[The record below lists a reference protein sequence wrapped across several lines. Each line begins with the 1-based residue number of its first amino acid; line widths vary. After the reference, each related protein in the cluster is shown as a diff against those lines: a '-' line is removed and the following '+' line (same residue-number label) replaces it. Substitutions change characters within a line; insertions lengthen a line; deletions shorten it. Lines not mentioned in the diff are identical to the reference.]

1 MNGDK
6 IDYMDYIIKSVPII
20 ISLVALFI
28 SIISYRYNKKKN
40 KIEKAIELANYYQE
54 LIKEINEI
62 IEVLR
67 AHENIYDIIT
77 SDKIARNPN
86 LEFSKDESQKLFE
99 EDWATLEEFFIKDGM
114 KENILNNIY
123 LFHMNSIIEMNPL
136 FALISDDEANKE
148 CNINAT
154 FIKGYYKGKIN
165 DFLNKLEAFSMTF
178 VQGVADDDVVYQSL
192 HQSYLSVVKFL
203 YFRISYQNICKNES
217 YFTNIINLYQK
228 WSQRAN
234 DTEDKIAKANDKY
247 KKAID
252 KASNATPMAKI

>member
-86 LEFSKDESQKLFE
+86 LEFSKEESQKLLE

-123 LFHMNSIIEMNPL
+123 LFYMNSIIEMNPL
-136 FALISDDEANKE
+136 FAL
-148 CNINAT
+148 
-154 FIKGYYKGKIN
+154 Y
-165 DFLNKLEAFSMTF
+165 
-178 VQGVADDDVVYQSL
+178 SL
-192 HQSYLSVVKFL
+192 HH
-203 YFRISYQNICKNES
+203 
-217 YFTNIINLYQK
+217 QK
-228 WSQRAN
+228 
-234 DTEDKIAKANDKY
+234 
-247 KKAID
+247 
-252 KASNATPMAKI
+252 

>member
-77 SDKIARNPN
+77 SDKIA
-86 LEFSKDESQKLFE
+86 
-99 EDWATLEEFFIKDGM
+99 
-114 KENILNNIY
+114 
-123 LFHMNSIIEMNPL
+123 
-136 FALISDDEANKE
+136 
-148 CNINAT
+148 
-154 FIKGYYKGKIN
+154 
-165 DFLNKLEAFSMTF
+165 
-178 VQGVADDDVVYQSL
+178 
-192 HQSYLSVVKFL
+192 
-203 YFRISYQNICKNES
+203 
-217 YFTNIINLYQK
+217 
-228 WSQRAN
+228 
-234 DTEDKIAKANDKY
+234 
-247 KKAID
+247 
-252 KASNATPMAKI
+252 